1 VLWLVPLTSLEN
13 VLTSPAARVGV
24 GPSGAPHVIEALWPH
39 LPPEGGK
46 RNLTCRSL
54 VLIYSQQSGEAHR
67 LSCLPDVTT
76 LVFID
81 LNEIR
86 ESA

>member
-1 VLWLVPLTSLEN
+1 MCCPRQLLAL
-13 VLTSPAARVGV
+13 A
-24 GPSGAPHVIEALWPH
+24 SGHREHREQVIEALWPH
-39 LPPEGGK
+39 LPPGGGK

-86 ESA
+86 GIGLATST